1 MKKLRKKALTIIAVG
16 IIMIFSACTNE
27 QEEGA
32 ADRDNDANGNDVAD
46 NTNHHLEDPSLI
58 PSETGDKR
66 LTTSED
72 GDTNEGIGQ
81 NIYSSIGSSGVHEG
95 GISSY
100 FESILEGQGITGVK
114 VFVIDDSVVLARN
127 KEETTSHEYDNMQ
140 RELLSGTEGMSGRGE
155 PEGVEDNQ
163 NESYD
168 NLDQAHQEIDRM
180 FNGNVKILT
189 VTNPDA
195 VDTIE
200 QIKDNIMDSSYETAS
215 ENLLKLLNMAD

>member
-1 MKKLRKKALTIIAVG
+1 MKKLRKRALTIMAAG
-16 IIMIFSACTNE
+16 AIMVFSACTNE
-27 QEEGA
+27 QEDA
-32 ADRDNDANGNDVAD
+32 ADQENDANGTDAN
-46 NTNHHLEDPSLI
+46 NTHHHLEDPSLI
-58 PSETGDKR
+58 PSETGDKK

-72 GDTNEGIGQ
+72 GDVNEGIGQ

-155 PEGVEDNQ
+155 PEGVNDNQ
-163 NESYD
+163 NESHD
-168 NLDQAHQEIDRM
+168 NLNQAEQEIDRM
-180 FNGNVKILT
+180 FNGNVKVLT

-200 QIKDNIMDSSYETAS
+200 QIRDNIMDSSYQAAS
-215 ENLLKLLNMAD
+215 EDLLKLLNMAD